1 MKRLLLV
8 LSLFLFTSCIGPQ
21 LTPEDNSKKSKPRCC
36 IGQDEHTCGMRGMTG
51 KPAER

>member
-1 MKRLLLV
+1 MKKLLLI
-8 LSLFLFTSCIGPQ
+8 LSLFLLASCIGPQ
-21 LTPEDNSKKSKPRCC
+21 PTPENNNKQSKPRCC

>member
-1 MKRLLLV
+1 MKKLLLV

-21 LTPEDNSKKSKPRCC
+21 LTPENNKKSKPRCC